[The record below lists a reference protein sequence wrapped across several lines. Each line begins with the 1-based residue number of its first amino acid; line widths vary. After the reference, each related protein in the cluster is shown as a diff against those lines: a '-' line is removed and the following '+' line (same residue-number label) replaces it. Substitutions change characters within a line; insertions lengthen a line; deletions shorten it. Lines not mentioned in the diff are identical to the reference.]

1 MTPSDLWRLSLE
13 NLWRTKLR
21 SVLTT
26 LGVVI
31 GIGALVSMVSFGIGM
46 QENVTSEFRENDLF
60 TSMQVLPA

>member
-1 MTPSDLWRLSLE
+1 MTPPDLWRLSLE

-31 GIGALVSMVSFGIGM
+31 GIGALVSMVSFGVGM
-46 QENVTSEFRENDLF
+46 QENVTSEFR
-60 TSMQVLPA
+60 